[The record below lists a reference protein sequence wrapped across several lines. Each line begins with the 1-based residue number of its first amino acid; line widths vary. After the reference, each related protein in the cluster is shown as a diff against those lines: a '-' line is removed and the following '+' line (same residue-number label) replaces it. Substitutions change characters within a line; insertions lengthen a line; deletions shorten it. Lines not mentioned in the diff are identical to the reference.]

1 MLMVS
6 AFINAQAGQ
15 RIAANDRIR
24 NHAFHGELHC
34 EIRAR
39 FHQRAVLDLFEV
51 ADIAGMMVIHLL
63 LELVACENGLVSVDN
78 NDMVAAIGIGR
89 KGRLVLAAQ
98 QNGGLA
104 ATRPIGLPAAS
115 STYQLRVMSPA
126 FGI

>member
-1 MLMVS
+1 MVS

-51 ADIAGMMVIHLL
+51 ADIAGMMVIHFL

-98 QNGGLA
+98 QNGGLGGYA
-104 ATRPIGLPAAS
+104 AHRLACCIKHIPIAGDVAR
-115 STYQLRVMSPA
+115 LRHI
-126 FGI
+126 G